1 MVSIAPAMETVNVAT
16 PSHGLIELPVVI
28 AMRNRYFSSE
38 RLQVQKIQ
46 IEPGI
51 RAKALLAVRSIT
63 ISPGKPPCAEQRA
76 DYP

>member
-1 MVSIAPAMETVNVAT
+1 MQLTGVILRAMIISLAMVSIAPAMETVNVAT

-51 RAKALLAVRSIT
+51 SVKALLAGEV
-63 ISPGKPPCAEQRA
+63 
-76 DYP
+76 D